1 MRELR
6 NVLEASVYLSSDGL
20 ITRESLPEHIVRR
33 PEQRLSLPHRVRI
46 FERAEIQ
53 KLLQQYG
60 QGLEGKKRAAA
71 ELGISL
77 ATLYNKLGEG

>member
-1 MRELR
+1 M
-6 NVLEASVYLSSDGL
+6 
-20 ITRESLPEHIVRR
+20 
-33 PEQRLSLPHRVRI
+33 RI

-77 ATLYNKLGEG
+77 ATLYNKLGVG